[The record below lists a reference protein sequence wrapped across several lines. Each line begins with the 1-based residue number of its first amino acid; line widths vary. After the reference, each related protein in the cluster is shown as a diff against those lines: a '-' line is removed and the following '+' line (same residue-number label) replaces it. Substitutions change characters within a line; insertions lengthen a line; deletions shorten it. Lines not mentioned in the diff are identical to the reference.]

1 MSLQRHHAS
10 HAPTP
15 ARPTFAR
22 GTIACDVAAL
32 ITADATTID
41 ALAQLAFTLRR
52 LGFQFRL
59 RHASDELLELIEL
72 VGLGAV
78 LAVEPVGQ
86 AEEQEQPLRIEEERE
101 LGDYSR

>member
-1 MSLQRHHAS
+1 M
-10 HAPTP
+10 PTP
-15 ARPTFAR
+15 PRPTFPR
-22 GTIACDVAAL
+22 GTIVCDVAGL

-41 ALAQLAFTLRR
+41 ALAQLALTLRR
-52 LGFQFRL
+52 LGFQIRL

-86 AEEQEQPLRIEEERE
+86 AEERKQPLRIEEERE
-101 LGDYSR
+101 LGDSSR